1 MNIFILKIEK
11 RKGPFTLYFFLSFSV
26 GRDFVKKKK
35 IQLEHQRYNF
45 LKHFS
50 VFIFHIFAQIH
61 PLYNNSE
68 CYKGNR
74 SNPCEVIKHF

>member
-11 RKGPFTLYFFLSFSV
+11 RKGPFTFHFFLSFSV
-26 GRDFVKKKK
+26 GRDFVKKNSSSSIKDT
-35 IQLEHQRYNF
+35 IF

-61 PLYNNSE
+61 QLYNNSE

>member
-1 MNIFILKIEK
+1 MNTFILKIEK

-45 LKHFS
+45 FKAFFS
-50 VFIFHIFAQIH
+50 IYFPHLCSDTPII
-61 PLYNNSE
+61 
-68 CYKGNR
+68 
-74 SNPCEVIKHF
+74 